1 MTASVYTGLLV
12 EDVVWVD
19 LFTPPYVAGDDRG

>member
-1 MTASVYTGLLV
+1 MTVYTGLCD

-19 LFTPPYVAGDDRG
+19 LFTPPYVSEVRCG

>member
-1 MTASVYTGLLV
+1 MTTVYTGLLA

-19 LFTPPYVAGDDRG
+19 LFTPPYVSEVRCG